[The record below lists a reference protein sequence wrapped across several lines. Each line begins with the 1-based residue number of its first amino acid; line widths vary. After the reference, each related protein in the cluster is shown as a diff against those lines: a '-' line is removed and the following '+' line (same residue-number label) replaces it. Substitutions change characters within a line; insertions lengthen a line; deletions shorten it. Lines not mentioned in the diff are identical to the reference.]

1 MSRSI
6 WAWAETRRRGGLV
19 HGATERRRLDGRLCL
34 ERRLLPG
41 SVSASKY
48 TVIMLV
54 AGILVLA
61 TEPARALAASAQGVE
76 QTHPSRPAPPA
87 NSVVLVFG
95 SGDGGGSSAAHVRA
109 LQRRLNSVGYSPGP
123 IDGRYGPR
131 TERAVELFQSAHGL
145 RVDGVAGPITLT
157 ALRTPTTVFFPGAGY
172 SGPGSGAVRGLQRR
186 LRRGGYSPGA
196 IDGRYGPLTTRAVSR
211 FQAAHDLQVDGVA
224 GPQTFR
230 ELRVVA
236 TRRRTGTRATSRPAQ
251 SHRHRRL
258 HGERSIRGGRVRA
271 RHGPR
276 RPRERLAGG
285 PRAGRADWPR
295 HARRGHVARRST
307 PARLEDQRTI
317 SGRRNRGRGRG
328 RLARARVPPG
338 GAW

>member
-1 MSRSI
+1 
-6 WAWAETRRRGGLV
+6 
-19 HGATERRRLDGRLCL
+19 
-34 ERRLLPG
+34 
-41 SVSASKY
+41 
-48 TVIMLV
+48 MLV
-54 AGILVLA
+54 AGVLVLA
-61 TEPARALAASAQGVE
+61 AEPARALSASAQGVE

-186 LRRGGYSPGA
+186 LRRDGYSPGA
-196 IDGRYGPLTTRAVSR
+196 IDGRYGPLTARAVSR
-211 FQAAHDLQVDGVA
+211 FQAAHALQVDGVA

-236 TRRRTGTRATSRPAQ
+236 TRRRTGTRATARPRPKPSAPPT
-251 SHRHRRL
+251 
-258 HGERSIRGGRVRA
+258 
-271 RHGPR
+271 PR
-276 RPRERLAGG
+276 RTIHPRPSHPGTPRATRSTRSSWPVVLLLTGLIGLATLAGG
-285 PRAGRADWPR
+285 TWLVGRRRRGLKTSGRSPGDGTATAAAAGSLELGSRPVERGDVARAERAYRYAYERGDAIGACNLGELLEHRGDRAGGEA
-295 HARRGHVARRST
+295 A
-307 PARLEDQRTI
+307 
-317 SGRRNRGRGRG
+317 
-328 RLARARVPPG
+328 
-338 GAW
+338 